1 MPHVEKSVLVAHSA
15 ATMFRLVD
23 DVERYP
29 TFLPWCGGAHVIER
43 TEALTV
49 ATIDIRYAGVAQS
62 FTTEN
67 SKRANEW
74 MQLKLREGPFRSL
87 TGAWHFV
94 ALSSEASKVS
104 LALDYQF
111 ANALLEAAVGPV
123 FGKIAETMVD
133 RFVMRA
139 DALAVVNVRDSK

>member
-23 DVERYP
+23 DVESYP
-29 TFLPWCGGAHVIER
+29 TFLPWCDGTRVIER
-43 TEALTV
+43 TEVLTV

-67 SKRANEW
+67 AKRTNEW

-94 ALSSEASKVS
+94 ALSPEASKVS
-104 LALDYQF
+104 LVLDYQF

-123 FGKIAETMVD
+123 FGKIAETMMD

-139 DALAVVNVRDSK
+139 DALAGVKARDHQ